1 MIKEGND
8 HFEVSRQE
16 PKVDFCEKKYVF
28 DAIRAPNATRDPVF
42 NASAKCPAYAIP
54 DDLADAVR
62 QKQEADNAEY
72 AKLVS
77 KGVPVAK
84 LNTGVDGGMNQVFA
98 SHVPGA
104 STGLSEGGDGQGLS
118 LLAVSRAPGTI
129 PGTVNP
135 PRTPWQ
141 QQQGADEPVAAIAT
155 APAAQPATTR
165 VASAAPAQQSEGFFS
180 SLARKVGI
188 GGGTADTTAAPRTPR
203 AGQAEDSGG
212 QTAAEG
218 VQAGRNQAGRNQAGR
233 DQAGRPSGVE
243 ALGLGYAG
251 YRRHARERQ
260 HRRRRTADR
269 AAQLV
274 RQPLLGDE
282 VRARRRSRV
291 SRFDFQAGR
300 RFHSFLW
307 KTKFAPSRSTRNHFA
322 PFNRQ
327 DVAQVV
333 VTPFSHLMQ
342 AAMHCSKFFSS

>member
-8 HFEVSRQE
+8 HFEVTRQE

-28 DAIRAPNATRDPVF
+28 DAMPRAERDARSGVQRLRQVPGLRHPGRPCRRRARRSRKPTRPNTPSWSPRARR
-42 NASAKCPAYAIP
+42 S
-54 DDLADAVR
+54 R
-62 QKQEADNAEY
+62 
-72 AKLVS
+72 
-77 KGVPVAK
+77 K
-84 LNTGVDGGMNQVFA
+84 LNTGIDGGMNQVFA
-98 SHVPGA
+98 AHVPGA
-104 STGLSEGGDGQGLS
+104 NTGLSEGGDGQGLS

-188 GGGTADTTAAPRTPR
+188 GGGTADTTAASAPAAR

-251 YRRHARERQ
+251 YRRARPR
-260 HRRRRTADR
+260 
-269 AAQLV
+269 
-274 RQPLLGDE
+274 
-282 VRARRRSRV
+282 
-291 SRFDFQAGR
+291 
-300 RFHSFLW
+300 
-307 KTKFAPSRSTRNHFA
+307 KTTSSPAHSRSCSPTRS
-322 PFNRQ
+322 
-327 DVAQVV
+327 
-333 VTPFSHLMQ
+333 T
-342 AAMHCSKFFSS
+342 AASRR